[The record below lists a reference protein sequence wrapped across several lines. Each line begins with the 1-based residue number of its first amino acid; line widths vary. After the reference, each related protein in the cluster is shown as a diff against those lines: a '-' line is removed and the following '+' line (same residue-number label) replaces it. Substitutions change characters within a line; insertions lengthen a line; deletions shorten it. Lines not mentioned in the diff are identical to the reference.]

1 MYKRVYNIN
10 IKQKRGIIMNQDE
23 RNAKNVGDL
32 AKLQAIKEVA
42 ERLLHSDEENTHSLI
57 MIETIR
63 KGEEIETISRVMAE
77 GDIRQ
82 ILLLVGGL
90 LKTAKEVMNNFS
102 DDFIE
107 SAKETRKEELFT
119 LFMQSAEIGSKLMDW
134 CEIGDM

>member
-1 MYKRVYNIN
+1 
-10 IKQKRGIIMNQDE
+10 MNQDE
-23 RNAKNVGDL
+23 RNAKRVAEL
-32 AKLQAIKEVA
+32 TKLQAIKETT

-107 SAKETRKEELFT
+107 SAKETRKEELLN
-119 LFMQSAEIGSKLMDW
+119 LFLQSAEIGAKLMDW
-134 CEIGDM
+134 CGIGEE

>member
-1 MYKRVYNIN
+1 
-10 IKQKRGIIMNQDE
+10 MNQDE

-107 SAKETRKEELFT
+107 SAK
-119 LFMQSAEIGSKLMDW
+119 
-134 CEIGDM
+134 